1 MIYEWDRKEVSSC
14 QRHQRRCSSP
24 AGLFYDRSFCSS
36 SPHLIASLLHS
47 VIFTPHC
54 LPVRMTW
61 LLIASAQF
69 LSFFSPSL
77 TLTKPFGVF
86 EAGVKSCKI
95 KHVALHVAVTPCEWG
110 SALLS
115 FHGSFFNE
123 YILLYS
129 IHSCSYLDLLTL
141 NTFIVHLSSLSF
153 SLFFPHLSCLP
164 SVSFSPPPSLPLCC
178 HSRFSST
185 FSRSL
190 SVVTFQSGSPQRP

>member
-14 QRHQRRCSSP
+14 QRRQRRRSSP

-123 YILLYS
+123 YILHPFVLISRSPYTK
-129 IHSCSYLDLLTL
+129 HFYCSSFFPLLFALFSTP
-141 NTFIVHLSSLSF
+141 FLSSFSFILS
-153 SLFFPHLSCLP
+153 SSISSSVLS
-164 SVSFSPPPSLPLCC
+164 
-178 HSRFSST
+178 
-185 FSRSL
+185 
-190 SVVTFQSGSPQRP
+190 Q